1 MKQYMILLKRYHYYT
16 NRSRGFGF
24 ITFADRLAM
33 DESIREMH
41 GRDFGDRV
49 ISVNRAE
56 LKLGR
61 DDGKVTALRVGGR
74 DSGYSFAGK
83 GSLGGRVDRYT
94 DRDDMWTVNVT

>member
-1 MKQYMILLKRYHYYT
+1 MNHYT
-16 NRSRGFGF
+16 NSSRGFGS

-56 LKLGR
+56 LKMGR
-61 DDGKVTALRVGGR
+61 DDGKVTALELVAETVAIHLLAREALV
-74 DSGYSFAGK
+74 AV
-83 GSLGGRVDRYT
+83 LTVIPT
-94 DRDDMWTVNVT
+94 VTDMWTVNVT